1 MLTVYTDFDFVG
13 EIDGMKAI
21 SGFAIID
28 PYSAMVN
35 WRSLKQSTV
44 AKSTAEAELT
54 ATLITAEE
62 GIWLQKVQTELYASV
77 SSKDKEKKPYIQLF
91 NDNQASIATLTNR
104 KFCASSRHVSVCYF
118 WLKEIIET
126 ERPR

>member
-1 MLTVYTDFDFVG
+1 M
-13 EIDGMKAI
+13 
-21 SGFAIID
+21 
-28 PYSAMVN
+28 
-35 WRSLKQSTV
+35 

-54 ATLITAEE
+54 AIVMTAEE
-62 GIWLQKVQTELYASV
+62 GIWLQKVQTELYPSV

-91 NDNQASIATLTNR
+91 NDNQASIASLTNR
-104 KFCASSRHVSVCYF
+104 KFCGSSRHVSVRYF